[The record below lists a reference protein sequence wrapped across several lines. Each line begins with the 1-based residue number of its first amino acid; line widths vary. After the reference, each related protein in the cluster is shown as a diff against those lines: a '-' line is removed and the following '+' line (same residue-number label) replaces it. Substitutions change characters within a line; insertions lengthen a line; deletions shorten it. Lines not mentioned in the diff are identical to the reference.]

1 LRYTAAAAAPAAFH
15 CTHDM
20 STHDPQETWQSRF
33 HQMGLQEMQR
43 LAGARPTTIAAK
55 RFWFLRH
62 GETEGNAT
70 RIIQHAEIPLNAN
83 GFAQAERAAQAL
95 KDQPFTRIFGSTMT
109 RAWQTAEAVARVTAK
124 PLTPEPRL
132 RERWF
137 GDLVGTT
144 SVGLNWSID
153 PSNGDRLADFV
164 ERTCACA
171 QDLLAIDEPTL
182 LVAHG
187 GNLYALAMS
196 LGATLEL
203 EYIANATPL
212 LFEQG
217 TDVQGRVQWRISPL
231 ALPAP
236 DGKVLLPS

>member
-1 LRYTAAAAAPAAFH
+1 
-15 CTHDM
+15 M
-20 STHDPQETWQSRF
+20 SAHDPQENWQSRF
-33 HQMGLQEMQR
+33 NQLGLQEMQR
-43 LAGARPTTIAAK
+43 IADARRTRIKAP

-70 RIIQHAEIPLNAN
+70 RIIQHAEISLNAN
-83 GFAQAERAAQAL
+83 GFAQAERAAQVLAHA
-95 KDQPFTRIFGSTMT
+95 PFTRIFGSTMT
-109 RAWQTAEAVARVTAK
+109 RAWQTAETVARVTGK
-124 PLTPEPRL
+124 PLTAEPRL

-144 SVGLNWSID
+144 SVGLNWGLD
-153 PSNGDRLADFV
+153 PVNGDRLADFV
-164 ERTCACA
+164 ERTCSCA
-171 QDLLAIDEPTL
+171 EDLLATDEPTL

-196 LGATLEL
+196 LGAAIEID
-203 EYIANATPL
+203 YIANATPL
-212 LFEQG
+212 LFEQNADAHG
-217 TDVQGRVQWRISPL
+217 KVQWRISPL